1 MTVNEE
7 ENTLSLYFDNVIE
20 DKLTLRL
27 PRALVDA
34 ENNNFLVM
42 VTASPER
49 MIDYEI
55 ISSDELFFTMQLDV
69 PSNTSQVSIIGTRVI
84 PEFGTMVMMILTVSI
99 ISIIAVTRKT
109 KIFV

>member
-7 ENTLSLYFDNVIE
+7 ENTLALYFDNVIE

-55 ISSDELFFTMQLDV
+55 IASDDSFFTLQLDI
-69 PSNTSQVSIIGTRVI
+69 PSNTSKISIIGTRVI

-99 ISIIAVTRKT
+99 ISIIVVTRKT